1 MKRYIDRTKDTRW
14 KTKLHIYVGMRWD
27 CALMVVI
34 QVTTL
39 LRLLFLLLIA
49 LLVAAPVALA
59 LVESQGNILI
69 PKLAAA
75 NSGGGRRVS
84 R

>member
-1 MKRYIDRTKDTRW
+1 
-14 KTKLHIYVGMRWD
+14 
-27 CALMVVI
+27 MVVI